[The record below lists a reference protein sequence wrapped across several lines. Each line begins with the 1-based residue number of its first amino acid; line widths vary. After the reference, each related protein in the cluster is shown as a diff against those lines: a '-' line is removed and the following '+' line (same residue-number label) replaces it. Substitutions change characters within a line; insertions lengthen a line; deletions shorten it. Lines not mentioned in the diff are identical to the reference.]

1 MSAPAD
7 TRSPLE
13 LDRERVSC
21 LLLIN
26 TQLIKKAYGIYVN
39 IIGDPQQLQQ
49 LPPQTKQSV
58 LEQYQNLSRRVQC
71 NISVLS
77 YISEKYHN
85 KGAPPTQN
93 RIQFPVIL
101 SPPPEMPELNNLYR
115 KLQDLYPDALQYLKL
130 KIQQMRYQQE
140 AAGSQAQAPFPGQAQ
155 GSPMAN
161 GMETNSPMPVEKPAG
176 FNAGFNP
183 GQGNVNFQ
191 NMNGNFAVQP
201 TQHIQQTQAQA
212 PSSISPQQILGLAG
226 LNSASFGGV
235 DFFGK

>member
-1 MSAPAD
+1 MSAPTE

-26 TQLIKKAYGIYVN
+26 TQLLKKAYGIYVN
-39 IIGDPQQLQQ
+39 IIGNPQQLQQ
-49 LPPQTKQSV
+49 LPPHTKQSV

-140 AAGSQAQAPFPGQAQ
+140 AAGGHPQAPFQGQGQ
-155 GSPMAN
+155 GSPMASSLEN
-161 GMETNSPMPVEKPAG
+161 NSPMSVDKGPAL
-176 FNAGFNP
+176 NASFNP
-183 GQGNVNFQ
+183 AQANVNFQ
-191 NMNGNFAVQP
+191 NMNGNFNMQP
-201 TQHIQQTQAQA
+201 TQHIQPTQPPA

-226 LNSASFGGV
+226 LNAGSFSGL
-235 DFFGK
+235 DFLGK